1 MNELAP
7 PLHRSAERGALLR
20 LDPLI
25 LLLVAAILLL
35 GLVMVTSASVSTA
48 AHESGDP
55 FAYLE
60 RQLVIVATG
69 LALAGAVFLVPI
81 AVIERIAP
89 ALLIAAGVLLVLVL
103 IPGLGHVVNGGRRWL
118 RFPGH

>member
-1 MNELAP
+1 MSDAGHADE
-7 PLHRSAERGALLR
+7 SARGERAALLR
-20 LDPLI
+20 LDPVM

-35 GLVMVTSASVSTA
+35 GLVMVTSASMTTA

-69 LALAGAVFLVPI
+69 LVLARWRVPGADR
-81 AVIERIAP
+81 ASSSAS
-89 ALLIAAGVLLVLVL
+89 
-103 IPGLGHVVNGGRRWL
+103 RR
-118 RFPGH
+118 RC